1 MKEKKEIVTNLIYTS
16 IYQFS
21 GILVPLVT
29 MPYVSR
35 ILGAAALG
43 EYSFAYSVAYY
54 FTIFIK
60 LGLNHYGNR
69 TIAYVRDDKKNLSK
83 TFWEIY
89 VFQLFIGIVLFF
101 IYLGYV
107 LLFSPQKILGMI
119 MALLILAAC
128 LDVSWCLYGLEKFK
142 VTSVRDTVTKI
153 IVTICIFCFVK
164 SVDDLW
170 KYALFFSVGTLLNQ
184 IVVIPVIMRNISFS
198 RIDLHGV
205 VKHIKPNIV
214 LFIPV
219 IAVSVYRTIDK
230 IMLGIM
236 STDVELGFYHG
247 AENVIRVPMVFVTAL
262 GTVMLPRMSNMLSN
276 GIDSKNIQYMFTK
289 SIEFAMAISSVTCLG
304 IMTVANEFVPL
315 FYGKGF
321 EKCIYLFYII
331 LPGSMFEAFANVIR
345 TQYLIPRKKDK
356 IYITSLLVGASIDIL
371 MNILLIPKLASIGA
385 SIGTVFAYIAVCV
398 TQAACVYRELNIKD
412 NIIVSLPY
420 VFSGMAMFVLFR
432 GYNPKVTNEILR
444 LGIKIGVSGGFYLVV
459 VSVILF
465 LIKKSRLKSHDCRA

>member
-35 ILGAAALG
+35 ILGAAGLG

-69 TIAYVRDDKKNLSK
+69 TIAYVRDDKKSLSK

-164 SVDDLW
+164 SAEDLW

-236 STDVELGFYHG
+236 STDVELGLYHG

-276 GIDSKNIQYMFTK
+276 GIDSKNIQHMFTK

-385 SIGTVFAYIAVCV
+385 SIGTVLAYIAVCV

-412 NIIVSLPY
+412 NVIVSLPY
-420 VFSGMAMFVLFR
+420 VFSGMAMFVLIR

-459 VSVILF
+459 VLVILF

>member
-1 MKEKKEIVTNLIYTS
+1 MKEKKEIVTNFIYTS

-35 ILGAAALG
+35 ILGAAGLG

-69 TIAYVRDDKKNLSK
+69 TIAYVRDDKKSLSK

-164 SVDDLW
+164 SAEDLW

-236 STDVELGFYHG
+236 STDVELGLYHG

-276 GIDSKNIQYMFTK
+276 GIDSKNIQHMFTK

-385 SIGTVFAYIAVCV
+385 SIGTVLAYIAVCV

-412 NIIVSLPY
+412 NVIVSLPY

-459 VSVILF
+459 VLVILL

>member
-35 ILGAAALG
+35 ILGAAGLG

-69 TIAYVRDDKKNLSK
+69 TIAYVRDDKKSLSK

-164 SVDDLW
+164 SAEDLW
-170 KYALFFSVGTLLNQ
+170 KYALFFSVGTLL
-184 IVVIPVIMRNISFS
+184 
-198 RIDLHGV
+198 
-205 VKHIKPNIV
+205 
-214 LFIPV
+214 
-219 IAVSVYRTIDK
+219 Y
-230 IMLGIM
+230 
-236 STDVELGFYHG
+236 
-247 AENVIRVPMVFVTAL
+247 
-262 GTVMLPRMSNMLSN
+262 
-276 GIDSKNIQYMFTK
+276 
-289 SIEFAMAISSVTCLG
+289 
-304 IMTVANEFVPL
+304 
-315 FYGKGF
+315 
-321 EKCIYLFYII
+321 
-331 LPGSMFEAFANVIR
+331 
-345 TQYLIPRKKDK
+345 
-356 IYITSLLVGASIDIL
+356 
-371 MNILLIPKLASIGA
+371 
-385 SIGTVFAYIAVCV
+385 
-398 TQAACVYRELNIKD
+398 
-412 NIIVSLPY
+412 
-420 VFSGMAMFVLFR
+420 
-432 GYNPKVTNEILR
+432 
-444 LGIKIGVSGGFYLVV
+444 
-459 VSVILF
+459 
-465 LIKKSRLKSHDCRA
+465 

>member
-1 MKEKKEIVTNLIYTS
+1 M
-16 IYQFS
+16 
-21 GILVPLVT
+21 
-29 MPYVSR
+29 
-35 ILGAAALG
+35 
-43 EYSFAYSVAYY
+43 
-54 FTIFIK
+54 
-60 LGLNHYGNR
+60 
-69 TIAYVRDDKKNLSK
+69 
-83 TFWEIY
+83 
-89 VFQLFIGIVLFF
+89 
-101 IYLGYV
+101 
-107 LLFSPQKILGMI
+107 
-119 MALLILAAC
+119 
-128 LDVSWCLYGLEKFK
+128 
-142 VTSVRDTVTKI
+142 
-153 IVTICIFCFVK
+153 
-164 SVDDLW
+164 
-170 KYALFFSVGTLLNQ
+170 
-184 IVVIPVIMRNISFS
+184 VIPVIMRNISFS

-236 STDVELGFYHG
+236 STDVELGLYHG

-276 GIDSKNIQYMFTK
+276 GIDSKNIQHMFTK

-385 SIGTVFAYIAVCV
+385 SIGTVLAYIAVCV

-412 NIIVSLPY
+412 NVIVSLPY

-444 LGIKIGVSGGFYLVV
+444 VPNLLVC
-459 VSVILF
+459 L
-465 LIKKSRLKSHDCRA
+465 